1 MFRRGRFAVI
11 LATPVFAAL
20 LFGPAL
26 SAGDKKDKGPEAGKD
41 MVVVGCLAQ
50 GDQPDVYQIKTDDK
64 TYVLVGDKAKMAK
77 HVGHT
82 VTLSGHVDTET
93 LRGKKRRPQS
103 REILI
108 VSKSAVGRRQAAL
121 ALEKVGRGEWIRTT
135 GLLVPNQALYQ
146 AEPRPEWICSLL
158 KTPPQQR
165 V

>member
-82 VTLSGHVDTET
+82 VTLSGHVDTE
-93 LRGKKRRPQS
+93 
-103 REILI
+103 RE
-108 VSKSAVGRRQAAL
+108 KETAA
-121 ALEKVGRGEWIRTT
+121 KPGDFDRFKISSWTKT
-135 GLLVPNQALYQ
+135 GSTCP
-146 AEPRPEWICSLL
+146 
-158 KTPPQQR
+158 
-165 V
+165 